1 MGGRPLGRGKAW
13 PHKNAPQDIAARR
26 QALRAS
32 RYWDAR
38 CEAVLQP
45 PPTLPAEDLE
55 TYTRVHECLTGFVTL
70 PVATVPVD
78 LNLGLYTVDES
89 GAVRESGRESASV
102 YVPLAHSEG
111 GLSASLLRGANA
123 TRAAGG
129 VRTYV
134 LADAMTRASC
144 FQFAD
149 VAEAVVFQRWV
160 EANAAEMIAWLRDP
174 ANELRER
181 RTATGVRVISRH
193 AVLRE
198 VTTHVLG
205 NYCHVLYRF
214 TTGDACGPNMITRNA
229 QAINKE
235 FIAAR
240 FPAQTGTP
248 IRRRVL
254 EANMGGDKKPSYQ
267 FFREGHGKTV
277 LAEAT
282 LDERVLSRHLHCSVE
297 DIVALCHL
305 GLHGSHASGMQSA
318 AFTPASTVAAIF
330 AATGQDLG
338 MVGTSSMAHSTAEAS
353 GNGVHLSIRL
363 PGLEV
368 GTVGGG
374 TVLPH
379 AQAWL
384 QLMGCQGPGS
394 AYRFAQIVAAATLC
408 LEISAAAAMA
418 ADGSENFY
426 RAHLELGGVRTRCSV
441 PLEFEKDTAAPP
453 DAD

>member
-1 MGGRPLGRGKAW
+1 MARAKAW
-13 PHKNAPQDIAARR
+13 PHKNGPEEIAARQ
-26 QALRAS
+26 QALREAAG
-32 RYWDAR
+32 WDES
-38 CEAVLQP
+38 CESVLLP
-45 PPTLPAEDLE
+45 PAGLPDGIGP
-55 TYTRVHECLTGFVTL
+55 YTRVQECLTGFVTL
-70 PVATVPVD
+70 PVATVPLL
-78 LNLGLYTVDES
+78 LNLGQYELDGQ
-89 GAVRESGRESASV
+89 GAVQERGRETASV
-102 YVPLAHSEG
+102 YVPLAHTEG
-111 GLSASLLRGANA
+111 GLSASLLRGSNV
-123 TRAAGG
+123 TRARGG

-144 FQFAD
+144 FQFDD
-149 VAEAVVFQRWV
+149 VAQAVIFQRWV
-160 EANAAEMIAWLRDP
+160 EAHGDEMVRWLRDP
-174 ANELRER
+174 RNPLTQQ
-181 RTATGVRVISRH
+181 RTASGTYVLSRH

-205 NYCHVLYRF
+205 AYCHVLYRF
-214 TTGDACGPNMITRNA
+214 TTGEACGPNMITRNA
-229 QAINKE
+229 QALNRD

-240 FPAQTGTP
+240 FPAETGTP

-277 LAEAT
+277 IAEAT
-282 LDERVLSRHLHCSVE
+282 LDGRMLSRHLHCSI
-297 DIVALCHL
+297 DDMVALCHL

-338 MVGTSSMAHSTAEAS
+338 MIGTSSMAHSTAEAIQD
-353 GNGVHLSIRL
+353 GDLIHMSIRL

-379 AQAWL
+379 ARAWL
-384 QLMGCQGPGS
+384 GLMGCEGPGS

-408 LEISAAAAMA
+408 LEISAAASMA
-418 ADGSENFY
+418 GAGSENFY
-426 RAHLELGGVRTRCSV
+426 RAHLERGGLRTSSDGGG
-441 PLEFEKDTAAPP
+441 EAEQ
-453 DAD
+453 